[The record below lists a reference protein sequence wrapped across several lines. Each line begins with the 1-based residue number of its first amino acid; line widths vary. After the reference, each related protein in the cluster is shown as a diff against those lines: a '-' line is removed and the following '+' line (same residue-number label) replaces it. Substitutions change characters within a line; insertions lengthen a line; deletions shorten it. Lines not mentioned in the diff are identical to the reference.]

1 MYLSHITCTR
11 VEFVSI
17 TVLTIVRVFRNCG
30 ICCRWKTPHKK
41 KVKQH
46 LVDRTTS
53 QPRRK
58 SDRIAATPVVNQ
70 EISTSASTYLLI
82 GVKIIT

>member
-1 MYLSHITCTR
+1 M
-11 VEFVSI
+11 
-17 TVLTIVRVFRNCG
+17 
-30 ICCRWKTPHKK
+30 WKTPHKK

-58 SDRIAATPVVNQ
+58 SGRIIAKPQANMAKKGGSSM
-70 EISTSASTYLLI
+70 STSKGT
-82 GVKIIT
+82 